1 MAVVINGGSITN
13 TGGGTFTAP
22 GLITGNGSISGP
34 MTINGG
40 LTATGGTLTVDGTAG
55 TGITIGATG
64 WSSSSGSV
72 LDMKGTFNY
81 PTTGGFLNPG
91 GGTIQF
97 DGATL
102 NNAGRTIYTG
112 AGSIV
117 ANSGVNTQNTA
128 MIPNG
133 SNGSV
138 PNYTVNNGATLNVN
152 NTNALNAAI
161 YANNFTMQNNS
172 KLSDAGANKTFN
184 LAGNFS
190 FQQTDPVNAWT
201 YGATSGLG
209 PDLNMNGGK
218 SSTSP
223 ATQSLEV
230 GGINQGYTPGAFTNN
245 FALDSLTVGS
255 YTTVDLVDQYPN
267 ATPSGWVSGEEAL
280 YLDALFGAA
289 PVGGSPTAVLDEMG
303 LYVYLQGYGQL
314 TNGIY
319 LAPDGTEVSVI
330 DAPGMGA
337 APAPLIGR
345 GVPLFVVVGGFL
357 FGVRLLERGKKF
369 GGLGPIRNIIR
380 RRLAVIG
387 AG

>member
-1 MAVVINGGSITN
+1 
-13 TGGGTFTAP
+13 
-22 GLITGNGSISGP
+22 
-34 MTINGG
+34 
-40 LTATGGTLTVDGTAG
+40 
-55 TGITIGATG
+55 
-64 WSSSSGSV
+64 
-72 LDMKGTFNY
+72 
-81 PTTGGFLNPG
+81 
-91 GGTIQF
+91 
-97 DGATL
+97 
-102 NNAGRTIYTG
+102 
-112 AGSIV
+112 
-117 ANSGVNTQNTA
+117 
-128 MIPNG
+128 
-133 SNGSV
+133 
-138 PNYTVNNGATLNVN
+138 
-152 NTNALNAAI
+152 
-161 YANNFTMQNNS
+161 MQNNS